1 MRTER
6 PEERKV
12 VFPVHAPNDTSSG
25 SRSMSWWRVAVGL
38 VLATTTLALTAC
50 SSGST
55 TADGT
60 TATTGQSRVVVAT
73 ASKGGVGTI
82 LVAPSGHTVYHLT
95 TDKNDLS
102 TCTGGC
108 AQLWPPLTVPAGTKP
123 RAVAG
128 LTGTLGTFTRA
139 DGSTQ
144 VTYNGEPLYT
154 YTPDTTSSD
163 VLGQGV
169 GGVWFVV
176 TASGSGAPAT
186 STTTASGGYG
196 Y

>member
-1 MRTER
+1 L
-6 PEERKV
+6 V
-12 VFPVHAPNDTSSG
+12 AG
-25 SRSMSWWRVAVGL
+25 AVG
-38 VLATTTLALTAC
+38 VLATTTLALAAC

-55 TADGT
+55 ANGT
-60 TATTGQSRVVVAT
+60 TSTTGKSGEVVAT
-73 ASKGGVGTI
+73 ASKTSVGTV
-82 LVAPSGHTVYHLT
+82 LVAPGGHTLHHLT
-95 TDKNDLS
+95 TDKVDVS
-102 TCTGGC
+102 TCAGSC
-108 AQLWPPLTVPAGTKP
+108 AHLWPPLTVPAGTKP
-123 RAVAG
+123 RALAG

-144 VTYNGEPLYT
+144 VTYDGEPLYT

-176 TASGSGAPAT
+176 TANGSGAPAT
-186 STTTASGGYG
+186 STTTAAGGYG